1 MQLLQADIVVMVR
14 VIPSFFRLVQAKVL
28 NLCGPL
34 SPFSGMHAQ
43 VLNRVVNEMRES
55 LESSTDDSVDDM
67 KPFKGML
74 GPLKEVL
81 GHTPRQASAGSCAA
95 SQNRVSRMHRVR

>member
-1 MQLLQADIVVMVR
+1 
-14 VIPSFFRLVQAKVL
+14 
-28 NLCGPL
+28 
-34 SPFSGMHAQ
+34 MHAQ

-55 LESSTDDSVDDM
+55 LESSADDSVDDM
-67 KPFKGML
+67 SPFKGML